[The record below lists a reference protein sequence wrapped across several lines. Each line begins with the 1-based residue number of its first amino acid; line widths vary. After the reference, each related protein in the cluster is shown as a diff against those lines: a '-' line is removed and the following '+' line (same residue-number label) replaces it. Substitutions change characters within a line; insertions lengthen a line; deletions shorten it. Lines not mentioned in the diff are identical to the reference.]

1 VSDPVFPFS
10 NDDLFTFFAVLVR
23 YSVLITLMPIT
34 GDRVV
39 PGPVKILLS
48 LAISFALFPALREQG
63 WVRPADAAIWS
74 ATAIG
79 ILSTVGLEALAGALL
94 AFTARILFDAVSF
107 GANLISSFMGYS
119 AATFF
124 DPHFEN
130 QTQVLS
136 EFQMALVMLCF
147 LALDGHHLLL
157 RAALESYQWVGLGG
171 ASIGPLVV
179 ARLTEMTSQ
188 LIFLG
193 IRISAPIG
201 ISLFGVNV
209 AFGVLARTM
218 PQMNILV
225 LSFSI
230 TALVGFVVLLSGV
243 PEWLGASTIIVGW
256 TGDWMSSMARALSGR

>member
-1 VSDPVFPFS
+1 MSDPGFSFS
-10 NDDLFTFFAVLVR
+10 NEDVFSFFAVLVR
-23 YSVLITLMPIT
+23 YSILISLMPVT

-48 LAISFALFPALREQG
+48 LAVTFALFPALREQG

-74 ATAIG
+74 ATAVG
-79 ILSTVGLEALAGALL
+79 IITTIGLEVLAGILL
-94 AFTARILFDAVSF
+94 AFTSRILFDAVSF

-136 EFQMALVMLCF
+136 EFQLALVMLCF

-171 ASIGPLVV
+171 ASIGPQVIS
-179 ARLTEMTSQ
+179 RLTDMTGQ
-188 LIFLG
+188 LIQLG

-201 ISLFGVNV
+201 VSLFGVNV

-230 TALVGFVVLLSGV
+230 TALVGFVVLLTGV

-256 TGDWMSSMARALSGR
+256 TGEWMSSMAQALSGR